1 MQHLIKPEHIKMNT
15 SIQSIPV
22 EDLNGH
28 PIDIMDTYKNKILLV
43 IIYNNDCLG
52 CTGRAIPLA
61 YEFQREYPSIQ
72 VIGIHADFVNR
83 EGTKANIKSVF
94 TSGEIPFPIYIDK
107 GHKVFDQFNAEGTP
121 QWLLI
126 SEKGEL
132 FRSFFGSQDN
142 AQNRLFY
149 ALESL
154 VKNDNDSLC

>member
-1 MQHLIKPEHIKMNT
+1 MN
-15 SIQSIPV
+15 SIIQSIPV
-22 EDLNGH
+22 LDLDGFAV
-28 PIDIMDTYKNKILLV
+28 DLMTVYKDKVMLL

-61 YEFQREYPSIQ
+61 YEFQQQYPSIQ
-72 VIGIHADFVNR
+72 VAGIHADFPNR

-94 TSGEIPFPIYIDK
+94 TSGENPFPIYIDEH
-107 GHKVFDQFNAEGTP
+107 HKVFDQFNAEGTP
-121 QWLLI
+121 QWVLI

-132 FRSFFGSQDN
+132 FRSIFGSQEN

-154 VKNDNDSLC
+154 VTNNN

>member
-1 MQHLIKPEHIKMNT
+1 MSNL
-15 SIQSIPV
+15 IQSIAV
-22 EDLNGH
+22 TNLDGVTIDLMAAN
-28 PIDIMDTYKNKILLV
+28 KNQVLLL

-61 YEFQREYPSIQ
+61 YDFQQKYPSIQ
-72 VIGIHADFVNR
+72 VAGIHANFVNR

-94 TSGEIPFPIYIDK
+94 TSGETPFPIYIDK
-107 GHKVFDQFNAEGTP
+107 HHTVFDQFNSEGTP

-132 FRSFFGSQDN
+132 FRSIFGSQDN
-142 AQNRLFY
+142 AQNRLYY

-154 VKNDNDSLC
+154 VVNS